1 MPEPGACGRLL
12 TVSSLK
18 PTSPLDTYLTLGLAA
33 LIVLLLVA
41 VAGALFLRRM
51 SRRTASLKRLL
62 ELADRV
68 EADLKACRVKLKQ
81 AHAVM
86 SMNPDLPAASEQE
99 AAHAVDAGLRALL
112 QQRIWIRDHA
122 PTASQGELDTAVQ
135 AMDQTKQRLRPLL
148 DALGEAQN
156 DLDAAMREHIRQDS
170 H

>member
-1 MPEPGACGRLL
+1 
-12 TVSSLK
+12 
-18 PTSPLDTYLTLGLAA
+18 LDTYLTLGLAA

-41 VAGALFLRRM
+41 LAGTLLLRRM
-51 SRRTASLKRLL
+51 NRRTASLRRLL

-68 EADLKACRVKLKQ
+68 EADLKSCRVKLKQ

-156 DLDAAMREHIRQDS
+156 DLDTAMREHIRQDS

>member
-1 MPEPGACGRLL
+1 
-12 TVSSLK
+12 
-18 PTSPLDTYLTLGLAA
+18 LDTYLTLGLAA

-41 VAGALFLRRM
+41 LAGTLLLRRM
-51 SRRTASLKRLL
+51 NRRTASLKRLL

-68 EADLKACRVKLKQ
+68 EADLKSCRVKLKQ

-156 DLDAAMREHIRQDS
+156 DLDTAMREHIRQDS